1 MMKCVGV
8 SLEKESYPSP
18 HLLPGTLEQRI
29 LQCVDDASHLGV
41 PGHAVISY
49 FPVLEINRALGKGMG
64 KLAFFSFRMQFG
76 ISTGECNDQDPAKE
90 LLPALV
96 FRLEC
101 LHLKAE

>member
-8 SLEKESYPSP
+8 SLERESYPSP

-49 FPVLEINRALGKGMG
+49 FPVLESNRALGKGMG
-64 KLAFFSFRMQFG
+64 KWHSFLL
-76 ISTGECNDQDPAKE
+76 ECN
-90 LLPALV
+90 
-96 FRLEC
+96 LEFPLENAMIKTQQKSC
-101 LHLKAE
+101 FQLWFSGWNVCI